1 MSRRRLRG
9 TKETTGK
16 TGVIVERA
24 WVWGIGIRI
33 RVVRRRRRG
42 VTHPYS
48 VRAHR
53 PLLIGNRWRGLV
65 PHEIDVHKSTGSRKR
80 IGAIKGDG
88 IRIRVGME
96 RRGGVGEV
104 MQRGRRGIFV
114 LGIGVEVK
122 VGARALRVVVVV
134 KNSGRFIV
142 GRISGGLGVGFTVRR
157 GIENGRR
164 RSSRGVIVI
173 VIVIVVEMETE
184 EVVERETNR
193 LKGVNISDVR
203 LGEGVAL
210 VDGFVEKGATLPTEG
225 DRRQV
230 IELGAGATHSNN

>member
-1 MSRRRLRG
+1 M
-9 TKETTGK
+9 
-16 TGVIVERA
+16 
-24 WVWGIGIRI
+24 
-33 RVVRRRRRG
+33 
-42 VTHPYS
+42 
-48 VRAHR
+48 
-53 PLLIGNRWRGLV
+53 
-65 PHEIDVHKSTGSRKR
+65 HKSTGSRKR

-134 KNSGRFIV
+134 MNSGRFIV
-142 GRISGGLGVGFTVRR
+142 GRISGGLGVGFTVRK

-164 RSSRGVIVI
+164 RSSRG